1 MGILGPGQPNS
12 KINLGGY
19 GMLGTDASALLPSA
33 PPGHIVPNQ
42 YRDVFYS
49 NTSQVVQ
56 LFKYKIQTLQPD
68 IQTCLLP
75 STSSSEDTLICFS
88 IFLTYSLF

>member
-56 LFKYKIQTLQPD
+56 LVLSPAFPK
-68 IQTCLLP
+68 P
-75 STSSSEDTLICFS
+75 SVTSHSD
-88 IFLTYSLF
+88 FL